1 MVGWLIIGVCL
12 IAVMI
17 LWYQF
22 DKKEREFQKWIDEVK
37 RRGKEQAIRNY
48 SEEMKRRGETSGE
61 SKRNGED

>member
-17 LWYQF
+17 LWYQY
-22 DKKEREFQKWIDEVK
+22 DKKEREFKNWLNEVK
-37 RRGKEQAIRNY
+37 RRGEDARK
-48 SEEMKRRGETSGE
+48 